1 MGNFW
6 GCLGTFSA
14 KYLQEW
20 ENCSNFVGGKGEL
33 SMREFYEDKAIQ
45 TKEEDLYGRN
55 RLVENI
61 AKVIEAKTKDEHSS
75 FTIGVYG
82 AWGEGKTSVLNLLKE
97 LLSNKDNIVICSFNP
112 WILSSQ
118 EAIIQEFFISICN
131 ALSSST
137 ENSVTDFIKRYGG
150 LVSYAMTGVGYA
162 LQFTPVPILPM
173 FLQNAAKQLDKIRA
187 LLPEREPLSKQKKR
201 INEELKK
208 SCKHLVV
215 FVDDL
220 DRLDKEEIHMVFRLI
235 RQVADFENVIY
246 VVAMDVNKVAS
257 AISSFYGNDINEGYQ
272 FVEKIINFPVL
283 LPQVNPR
290 ALKEF
295 ADSQLES
302 MLDIN
307 QIKSDDRGK
316 VIKYLSQ
323 LFSTKREWVRYLN
336 NLQIMLDLTK
346 GEVNQYDLCLIEALR
361 TIAPAIESLIY
372 NQKELLCGSVESS
385 EIFGKKYQETK
396 TKKSKL
402 LDDIITKIPTTK
414 QEISIRI
421 LNQLFPEQ
429 YNGLNFDHVIHKRI
443 CSAIYFDKYF
453 IKQILHEYISDVEI
467 DEVSRRFI
475 NAEKDNVVSWIDA
488 KIDEYSIDETMRALE
503 MMITRQVT
511 TEQKKT
517 MARCI
522 IKSLIHTKETQR
534 YSYTLFVDGKGNSSC
549 TKLMVIWLPKY
560 IVNDIPNT
568 PDGIVKPDVE
578 MISELLNYILVNAP
592 IAYCMNL
599 LTNFDYLYRTILK
612 NPPIEYFKDAC
623 ASLEKRLYE
632 IGNVEFVKYSSF
644 LQYSLFC
651 FWIEVDKEGLNKF
664 FKQLI
669 DDTKIDVLSY
679 INRLE
684 TEDTLDKIIVEFPD
698 LYEILLNHVVEHK
711 LEVSSKGVERLFSNQ
726 SLLDNR

>member
-1 MGNFW
+1 MN
-6 GCLGTFSA
+6 
-14 KYLQEW
+14 
-20 ENCSNFVGGKGEL
+20 
-33 SMREFYEDKAIQ
+33 EFYEDKAIQ
-45 TKEEDLYGRN
+45 TKDEDLYGRN

-173 FLQNAAKQLDKIRA
+173 FLQNAAKQFDKIRT

-272 FVEKIINFPVL
+272 FVEKIINFPIL

-302 MLDIN
+302 MLDVN

-372 NQKELLCGSVESS
+372 NHKELLCGSVESA

-414 QEISIRI
+414 QEISIHI
-421 LNQLFPEQ
+421 LNKLFPEQ
-429 YNGLNFDHVIHKRI
+429 YNGQNSDYVIRKRI

-511 TEQKKT
+511 AEQKKS
-517 MARCI
+517 MACCI

-549 TKLMVIWLPKY
+549 TKLMLVWFPNY
-560 IVNDIPNT
+560 IANDIPDA
-568 PDGIVKPDVE
+568 PLGIVKPDVE
-578 MISELLNYILVNAP
+578 IISELINYIMANAP
-592 IAYCMNL
+592 IAYSLNL
-599 LTNFDYLYRTILK
+599 LTNFDYLYRTILET
-612 NPPIEYFKDAC
+612 PPIEYFKDAC
-623 ASLEKRLYE
+623 VSIETRLYV
-632 IGNVEFVKYSSF
+632 IGNEEFIKYSPF
-644 LQYSLFC
+644 LHLSLFR
-651 FWIEVDKEGLNKF
+651 FWNEVNKEGLNSF
-664 FKQLI
+664 FEQLI
-669 DDTKIDVLSY
+669 DDISIDVVSY

-684 TEDTLDKIIVEFPD
+684 DGDTLANLIVELPD
-698 LYEILLNHVVEHK
+698 LYEILLNYVVEHE
-711 LEVSSKGVERLFSNQ
+711 LDESSKGIQRLFSNK
-726 SLLDNR
+726 SLLENR